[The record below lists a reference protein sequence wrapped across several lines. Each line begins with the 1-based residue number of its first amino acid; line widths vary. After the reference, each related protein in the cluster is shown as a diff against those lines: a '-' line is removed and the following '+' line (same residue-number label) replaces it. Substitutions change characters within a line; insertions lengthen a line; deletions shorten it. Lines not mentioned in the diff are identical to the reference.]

1 MAVLT
6 AQHLEQLRDNLLR
19 VLGEHW
25 HLTFAYAE
33 AKKYFSGPVMVIIQ
47 RSHGLLQLES
57 EFKMYCHISCVCY
70 LS

>member
-6 AQHLEQLRDNLLR
+6 AQHLEHLRNNLLR

-33 AKKYFSGPVMVIIQ
+33 AQKYLSGPVMVIIQ
-47 RSHGLLQLES
+47 RSHGLLQLDS
-57 EFKMYCHISCVCY
+57 KCKMYCHMSCVC
-70 LS
+70 